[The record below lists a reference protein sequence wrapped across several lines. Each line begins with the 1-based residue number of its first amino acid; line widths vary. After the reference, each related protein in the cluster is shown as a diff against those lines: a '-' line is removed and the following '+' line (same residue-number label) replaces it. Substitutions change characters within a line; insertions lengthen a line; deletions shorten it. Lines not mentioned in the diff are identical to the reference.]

1 MDQPI
6 HIDRTPPIF
15 ALTINR
21 GKANAIDVPTSR
33 LMSAAF
39 EEFRDDPSFRVAILT
54 GAGDRFFTAG
64 WDLGAAVEGEAFE
77 SDYGAGGFGGFP
89 ELSGLDKPVILA
101 VNGMAVGGGFEM
113 AMAAHLVVAADHAEF
128 FLPEVRIGVIP
139 DAGSVR
145 LPKLLPRH
153 LAFELLLTGRRLSAL
168 EAMRLGLVNRVVP
181 GSELMAAARALA
193 DEVVASAP
201 LAVAAILE
209 VVAATD
215 GLSIAESYEMMRSGR
230 LEAYERMLVSDDAQE
245 GPAAFV
251 EKRSP
256 EWRGR

>member
-1 MDQPI
+1 
-6 HIDRTPPIF
+6 
-15 ALTINR
+15 
-21 GKANAIDVPTSR
+21 
-33 LMSAAF
+33 
-39 EEFRDDPSFRVAILT
+39 
-54 GAGDRFFTAG
+54 
-64 WDLGAAVEGEAFE
+64 
-77 SDYGAGGFGGFP
+77 
-89 ELSGLDKPVILA
+89 
-101 VNGMAVGGGFEM
+101 
-113 AMAAHLVVAADHAEF
+113 VVAADHAEF
-128 FLPEVRIGVIP
+128 FLPEARIGVIP

-153 LAFELLLTGRRLSAL
+153 LALELLLTGRRLSAF

-181 GSELMAAARALA
+181 GPELMAAARALA

-215 GLSIAESYEMMRSGR
+215 GLSIAESYELMRSGR
-230 LEAYERMLVSDDAQE
+230 LEGYERMLVSEDAQE

-256 EWRGR
+256 QWRGR

>member
-6 HIDRTPPIF
+6 HIERTPPIF
-15 ALTINR
+15 TVTINR

-39 EEFRDDPSFRVAILT
+39 EEFRDDPSYRVAILT

-89 ELSGLDKPVILA
+89 ELPGLDKPVILA

-128 FLPEVRIGVIP
+128 FLPESRIGVIP

-145 LPKLLPRH
+145 LPRLLPRH
-153 LAFELLLTGRRLSAL
+153 LALELLLTGRRLTAT
-168 EAMRLGLVNRVVP
+168 EAMGLGLVNRVVP
-181 GSELMAAARALA
+181 GPELMEAARALA
-193 DEVVASAP
+193 GEVVASAP

-215 GLSIAESYEMMRSGR
+215 GLSIAASYEMMRSGR